1 MSAEAASTEAD
12 GPTMLV
18 RDLVFVRGTDATS
31 WLQGQI
37 SQDLADMAVG
47 QSRRTLVLDPRGR
60 VESLAQVLCRETD
73 EVVLVVRSGHGGSLA
88 ERLRRFRLR
97 VRADLE
103 LVEAVPASYEAARA
117 GSEGSSGPSA
127 GEVVVHEDWPGL
139 EGSWRLWLG
148 RRKSGQEPIAT
159 TDTAF
164 ELRRVRAGLPELGV
178 DVEVGMQP
186 HETSL
191 VPWTVSFDKG
201 CFVGQELVARV
212 DARGAAAPRR
222 LVRAVLDDA
231 SGGGEA
237 QGNDWV
243 PRAPLR
249 LPGSEEPAGHLTD
262 SVVANAAL
270 ALVARRVSVPG
281 LAETSSGRSVHLEP
295 VPAPEARAVQS

>member
-12 GPTMLV
+12 GPTTLV
-18 RDLVFVRGTDATS
+18 RDLVLVRGTDATS

-37 SQDLADMAVG
+37 SQDLVGMAIG

-60 VESLAQVLCRETD
+60 VESLAQVLRREAD
-73 EVVLVVRSGHGGSLA
+73 EVVLVVRSGHGRSLA

-103 LVEAVPASYEAARA
+103 LVEAVPATYEAPRA
-117 GSEGSSGPSA
+117 SSQGSSGPSA
-127 GEVVVHEDWPGL
+127 GEVVVYEDWPGL